1 MSASP
6 RRARARTP
14 SLGLA
19 AGISLAAPAD
29 ASGWLRVYALA
40 ERADALGLHSVWL
53 PENHFQRGATPSPL
67 VVLAAIAARTRRVR
81 LATTS
86 LLLPLHHPLR
96 VAAETATLD
105 VLSGGRLLLGLGR
118 GFRAPVFEG
127 FEVEAATKRDRFDE
141 ALDAVLAAWSGEE
154 VALSG
159 VHFAA
164 REGARV
170 RLGLRPRQRPNP
182 PLVVAAFGRKGLLQA
197 ARRSLAYLAS
207 PLETLAT
214 LEENYAVWR
223 EHLAGEVRQGPERP
237 VMRSVFVARD
247 DAEAA
252 RVREALAAEAGAIRA
267 GAPRALASKAAG
279 ALEDRVLVGSAN
291 EVRDGVARY
300 RERLGMDLLVARV
313 ELAGAL
319 PAARDAS
326 LERLAEL
333 VSELRTGPADPRG
346 APAR

>member
-1 MSASP
+1 LSG
-6 RRARARTP
+6 R
-14 SLGLA
+14 LL

-29 ASGWLRVYALA
+29 AAGWRRVFALA
-40 ERADALGLHSVWL
+40 ERADALGLHSLWL
-53 PENHFQRGATPSPL
+53 PENHFSRGATPSPL
-67 VVLAAIAARTRRVR
+67 VALGAVAARTRRLR

-105 VLSGGRLLLGLGR
+105 VLCGGRLLLGLGR

-141 ALDAVLAAWSGEE
+141 ALDALLAAWSGEA
-154 VALSG
+154 VALAG
-159 VHFAA
+159 AHFPA

-170 RLGLRPRQRPNP
+170 RLGLRPLQRPHP

-197 ARRSLAYLAS
+197 ARRGLPYLAS

-223 EHLAGEVRQGPERP
+223 EQCTAGAGTSPRQP
-237 VMRSVFVARD
+237 VMRTLFVARD
-247 DAEAA
+247 DAEAEA
-252 RVREALAAEAGAIRA
+252 VRQALAAETRSLAAGAS
-267 GAPRALASKAAG
+267 RALASKASGPLA
-279 ALEDRVLVGSAN
+279 ERVLVGTAS
-291 EVRDGVARY
+291 EVRDGIARY
-300 RERLGMDLLVARV
+300 RERLGLDLLVARIEV
-313 ELAGAL
+313 PGVP

-326 LERLAEL
+326 LERLAEI
-333 VSELRTGPADPRG
+333 VSSAAG
-346 APAR
+346 AAYCT

>member
-1 MSASP
+1 MSGA
-6 RRARARTP
+6 
-14 SLGLA
+14 LQ

-29 ASGWLRVYALA
+29 PAGWRRVLALA

-53 PENHFQRGATPSPL
+53 PENHFSRGATPAPL
-67 VVLAAIAARTRRVR
+67 VALGAIAARTRRIR

-105 VLSGGRLLLGLGR
+105 ALSGGRLLLGLGR

-141 ALDAVLAAWSGEE
+141 ALDALLAAWSGEE
-154 VALSG
+154 VALAG
-159 VHFAA
+159 VHFSA

-170 RLGLRPRQRPNP
+170 RLGLRPLQRPHP

-197 ARRSLAYLAS
+197 ARRGLPYLAS

-214 LEENYAVWR
+214 LEENYALWR
-223 EHLAGEVRQGPERP
+223 ERRADAITSGPQQP
-237 VMRSVFVARD
+237 VMRTLFVARD
-247 DAEAA
+247 DAEAGA
-252 RVREALAAEAGAIRA
+252 VRDALGAEA
-267 GAPRALASKAAG
+267 RALAGGVSPALARKASGPLA
-279 ALEDRVLVGSAN
+279 ERVLVGTAN

-313 ELAGAL
+313 EVPGVP

-333 VSELRTGPADPRG
+333 ACG
-346 APAR
+346 AG